1 MTTVAF
7 STDAASDIDA
17 LRAELAMYR
26 AGMAAITTVARQ
38 AAAGNLEPRAMG
50 IDPHGPIG
58 ELAQAVNHLLDLS
71 DAFVRESTASLQHA
85 SEGKFY
91 RRVLQRGL
99 LGTYRDAAVVINAA
113 NDQMHRGADQLKAA
127 ETARLQLADDFEV
140 AIKGVV
146 DELANAATDARST
159 AQGLNISADSASQHS
174 TSVAAAAEQASRGI
188 DSVAAAA
195 EEITVTVTEIER
207 QALETQKISR
217 HAVVAS
223 EETTARVR
231 VLAEASA
238 QITRVVKLI
247 NDISSQ
253 TRLLSLNA
261 SIEAARAGELGR
273 GFAVVAGEVK
283 NLAGRAGEATGE
295 IETQVLTI
303 QGAIDEVVQ
312 SIEGIGTTV
321 RRVND
326 LSSAVCGAVV
336 EQRQANDMV
345 SRNIQEAALGTRDVA
360 QSITTVSTA
369 VRDTSDAAGQMLG
382 AADGLSR
389 MAERMR
395 REVDR
400 FLIVVRTG

>member
-1 MTTVAF
+1 MTTAY
-7 STDAASDIDA
+7 SPDAATDVEA
-17 LRAELAMYR
+17 LQAELAHYQT
-26 AGMAAITTVARQ
+26 GIKAITLVALQ
-38 AAAGNLEPRAMG
+38 AASGNLEPRAMG
-50 IDPHGPIG
+50 IDPTGPLG

-85 SEGKFY
+85 SDGKFY
-91 RRVLQRGL
+91 RRVLTRGL
-99 LGTYRDAAVVINAA
+99 LGTYRNAATVINTA
-113 NDQMHRGADQLKAA
+113 NDQMARSAGQLKDAA
-127 ETARLQLADDFEV
+127 TARLQLAETFEI
-140 AIKGVV
+140 AIMGVV
-146 DELANAATDARST
+146 NDLATAATGARAT
-159 AQGLNISADSASQHS
+159 AQGLSYAADSASQHS

-207 QALETQKISR
+207 QAVETRTISQT
-217 HAVVAS
+217 AVIAS
-223 EETTARVR
+223 EETTRKVR
-231 VLAEASA
+231 TLAEASA

-253 TRLLSLNA
+253 TRLLALNA
-261 SIEAARAGELGR
+261 AIEAARAGELGR

-283 NLAGRAGEATGE
+283 NLAGRAGDATGE
-295 IETQVLTI
+295 IEAQVLTI
-303 QGAIDEVVQ
+303 QTAIDDVVQ

-382 AADGLSR
+382 AADDLSH
-389 MAERMR
+389 MADRMR
-395 REVDR
+395 TEVDT
-400 FLIVVRTG
+400 FLQVIRNG

>member
-1 MTTVAF
+1 MTTAY
-7 STDAASDIDA
+7 SPDAATDVEA
-17 LRAELAMYR
+17 LQAELAHYQT
-26 AGMAAITTVARQ
+26 GIKAITLVAQQ
-38 AAAGNLEPRAMG
+38 AASGNLEPRAMG
-50 IDPHGPIG
+50 IDPTGPLG

-85 SEGKFY
+85 SDGKFY
-91 RRVLQRGL
+91 RRVLTRGL
-99 LGTYRDAAVVINAA
+99 LGTYRNAATVINTA
-113 NDQMHRGADQLKAA
+113 NDQMARSAGQLKDAA
-127 ETARLQLADDFEV
+127 TARLQLAETFEI
-140 AIKGVV
+140 AIMGVV
-146 DELANAATDARST
+146 NDLATAATGARAT
-159 AQGLNISADSASQHS
+159 AQGLSYAADSASQHS

-207 QALETQKISR
+207 QAVETRTISQT
-217 HAVVAS
+217 AVIAS
-223 EETTARVR
+223 EETTRKVR
-231 VLAEASA
+231 TLAEASA

-253 TRLLSLNA
+253 TRLLALNA
-261 SIEAARAGELGR
+261 AIEAARAGELGR

-283 NLAGRAGEATGE
+283 NLAGRAGDATGE
-295 IETQVLTI
+295 IEAQVLTI
-303 QGAIDEVVQ
+303 QTAIDDVVQ

-382 AADGLSR
+382 AADDLSH
-389 MAERMR
+389 MADRMR
-395 REVDR
+395 TEVDT
-400 FLIVVRTG
+400 FLQVIRNG